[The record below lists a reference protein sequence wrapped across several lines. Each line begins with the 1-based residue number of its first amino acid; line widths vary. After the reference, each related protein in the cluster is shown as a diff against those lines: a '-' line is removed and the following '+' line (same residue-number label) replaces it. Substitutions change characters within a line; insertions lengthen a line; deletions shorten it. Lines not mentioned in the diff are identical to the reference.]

1 VKNRSREPSFTAE
14 FRWEPASGSAEA
26 INAAEQSDCDD
37 LLYYCYGWAE
47 QSLFDAAGNHY
58 QKPIC

>member
-1 VKNRSREPSFTAE
+1 MWNLP
-14 FRWEPASGSAEA
+14 PAALLEA